1 MNGPIL
7 CYLKLVFISLVI
19 TATSC
24 QQDTQ
29 HTADLIITNANIWT
43 GDPDHPTASAIAIAA
58 DTIVAVGDFGTM
70 SPHKGPHTIM
80 KDAQGKMITPGFID
94 SHVHLLAGGRS
105 LLSVELRDA
114 NTPEEFIRRIADFAK
129 TIKPGEW
136 ILEGN
141 WDHTLWG
148 GELPRKE
155 WIDKYTPENPV
166 VIYRLDGHMVLAN
179 SLALK
184 HAGIDKQTADVE
196 SGLIVRNPDGSP
208 TGILKSRAMDVML
221 NMIPPMTE
229 DQQDE
234 SFRAAMKYFVSNGVT
249 SVHDVDSLACAR
261 SAIKALANDEVQ
273 VRIYGISPLYYVDQ
287 YIPGNYDPKWYKTG
301 GLKGF
306 VDGSL
311 GSHTAAFHHA
321 YSDVSDG
328 DAGFFVH
335 DENELFEWINKA
347 DQKNLQVMI
356 HAIGDKAIHTILNIY
371 ERIVQQN
378 GEKDRR
384 LRIEHAQ
391 HIDPKD
397 ISKFAQLGVIASMQP
412 YHAIDDGRWAEEA
425 IGSERIK
432 TTYAFKSLL
441 DAQTKIA
448 FGSDWAVAPASPL
461 LGIYSATTRRTLDHK
476 NPDGW
481 VPEQKISVKQAL
493 IAYTRDAAYAS
504 FEETLKGSLTIG
516 KLADFVILSEDIMKI
531 DLHKIKDVH
540 IVETYVGGKQVFD
553 YQY

>member
-1 MNGPIL
+1 MF
-7 CYLKLVFISLVI
+7 LVF
-19 TATSC
+19 ANTSC
-24 QQDTQ
+24 QQTEDKK
-29 HTADLIITNANIWT
+29 ADLIITNANIWT
-43 GDPDHPTASAIAIAA
+43 GDADHPSANSMAIAA
-58 DTIVAVGDFGTM
+58 DTIMVIGDYDATSVF
-70 SPHKGPHTIM
+70 KGSHTIV
-80 KDAQGKMITPGFID
+80 KDVNGRLITPGFID

-114 NTPEEFIRRIADFAK
+114 NTQEEFTRRIADFAN
-129 TIKPGEW
+129 TLNPGEW

-155 WIDKYTPENPV
+155 WIDQYTSENPV

-179 SLALK
+179 SAALNY
-184 HAGIDKQTADVE
+184 AGIDKHTADVE
-196 SGLIVRNPDGSP
+196 SGLIVRNQDGSP
-208 TGILKSRAMDVML
+208 TGILKSRAMDAML
-221 NMIPPMTE
+221 NKIPPMTNE
-229 DQQDE
+229 QQDE
-234 SFRAAMKYFVSNGVT
+234 SFRAAMKYFVSHGVT

-261 SAIKALANDEVQ
+261 SAMQSLENDEVQ
-273 VRIYGISPLYYVDQ
+273 VRIYGVSPLYYVDS
-287 YIPGNYDPKWYKTG
+287 YTPGNYNSKWYKTG

-335 DENELFEWINKA
+335 DEEELFSWINKA
-347 DQKNLQVMI
+347 DQKNLQVMV

-371 ERIVQQN
+371 DRIVKQN
-378 GEKDRR
+378 GKKDRR

-397 ISKFAQLGVIASMQP
+397 LSRFADLGVIASMQP
-412 YHAIDDGRWAEEA
+412 YHAIDDGRWAEEV

-441 DAQTKIA
+441 DANAKIA

-461 LGIYSATTRRTLDHK
+461 LGIYAATTRRTLDDKH
-476 NPDGW
+476 PDGW
-481 VPEQKISVKQAL
+481 VPRQKISIEQAL
-493 IAYTRDAAYAS
+493 LAYTKDAAYAS
-504 FEETLKGSLTIG
+504 FEEHSKGSLEKG
-516 KLADFVILSEDIMKI
+516 KLADFVVLSENLLNI
-531 DLHKIKDVH
+531 DSKKIKDVF
-540 IVETYVGGKQVFD
+540 VMETYIGGQQVYK
-553 YQY
+553 YQNK